1 MVAGRWASHI
11 QTSSKHKPKKNL
23 QPATKGLESR
33 SYFYLH
39 RRAFEAHNLKSTT
52 PKVRVHVDEDV
63 HAVPVDFLCNIGRGV
78 VGNVKKTPTSS
89 FYGGLDACPG
99 LRFMTFW
106 FMTFWFMVYGVGSDE
121 GSMHNA

>member
-63 HAVPVDFLCNIGRGV
+63 HADLVDFLCNIGRGV
-78 VGNVKKTPTSS
+78 VGNVKKTSTSS
-89 FYGGLDACPG
+89 FHGGLDACPG
-99 LRFMTFW
+99 L
-106 FMTFWFMVYGVGSDE
+106 WFMVYGLWFRE
-121 GSMHNA
+121 